1 MHPESEGGVIY
12 SDFEHYIRSFLPMS
26 NTRLARRILVEIE
39 RNPSVS
45 QRQLSVDLGVSIG
58 IVNWHMKRFV
68 TKGLVKLQQAPVRR
82 YLYYLTPEGFAEKAR
97 LTAEYLKSSF
107 DIFHTGRRQY
117 EALVGLCDVN
127 NWKAIIFLGTSELV
141 ELACMALTRID
152 GVNARAILDPR
163 SARGHRG
170 ELPVHLSVHSVLREF
185 PNGRAD
191 ALIGTHFELRV
202 PECYDLE
209 VIRTEIGLDQSRFLI
224 PAFLQ

>member
-1 MHPESEGGVIY
+1 
-12 SDFEHYIRSFLPMS
+12 MS
-26 NTRLARRILVEIE
+26 NERLARQILVEID
-39 RNPSVS
+39 RNPSIS

-97 LTAEYLKSSF
+97 LTAEYLKTSF

-117 EALVGLCDVN
+117 EALIGLCDVN
-127 NWKAIIFLGTSELV
+127 HWNEVIFLGDSELV
-141 ELACMALTRID
+141 ELACMALTRVG
-152 GVNARAILDPR
+152 GVNVRAILDPK
-163 SARGHRG
+163 SDRGHRG
-170 ELPVHLSVHSVLREF
+170 ELPVHSSVRAALQEL
-185 PNGRAD
+185 PGGRAE

-209 VIRTEIGLDQSRFLI
+209 AIRMEIGLDQSRFLI